1 LLSLP
6 RRSHSFPYSPIQST
20 NSAVFDSHI
29 LSPPTPISSR
39 RATLPS
45 FLPHSMFNFHVTP
58 CPKCRTTPRTIS
70 YSPSAPAVVAF
81 CILLISHNIL
91 YLFDLLLFRDLFSF
105 APSHIF
111 YSLRT
116 FFSVSP
122 TCLRAYFPASISFRF
137 RTYQYCPQIIL
148 HISVLLSLNVPLTLR
163 SLILRF
169 SCTSHPFSFF
179 LILHSFLHT
188 ALPLTSL
195 IRPSYFCLIL
205 HFAASPYF
213 QIPPRT
219 PPSSSSFPLTFSPS
233 A

>member
-1 LLSLP
+1 L
-6 RRSHSFPYSPIQST
+6 
-20 NSAVFDSHI
+20 
-29 LSPPTPISSR
+29 
-39 RATLPS
+39 

-70 YSPSAPAVVAF
+70 YFPSAPAVVAF

-91 YLFDLLLFRDLFSF
+91 YLSDLLLFRDLFSF

-116 FFSVSP
+116 FFS
-122 TCLRAYFPASISFRF
+122 RFPDLSA
-137 RTYQYCPQIIL
+137 CIL
-148 HISVLLSLNVPLTLR
+148 PRVHVFSLSHISILSADYPPYIRSSFSKCTPYSPVLDP
-163 SLILRF
+163 
-169 SCTSHPFSFF
+169 SFF
-179 LILHSFLHT
+179 LHVPSILI
-188 ALPLTSL
+188 LPHPTFIPSYRAAPSL

-213 QIPPRT
+213 QIPPPT